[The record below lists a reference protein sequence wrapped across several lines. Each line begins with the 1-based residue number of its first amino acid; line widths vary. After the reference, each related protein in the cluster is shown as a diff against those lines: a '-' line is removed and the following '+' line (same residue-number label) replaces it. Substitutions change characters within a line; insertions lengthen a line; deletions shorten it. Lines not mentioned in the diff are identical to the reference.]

1 MPENEKHETDGGHDI
16 DIEQIMQEIRARI
29 LAQQSQLP
37 GYAETLVNVS
47 GKRFS
52 PAFYEH
58 LYRANLAHNEVG
70 VDIQVTPVSLPLIGP
85 LVQALRHKLHELVLF
100 YVNQVTSQQRQV
112 NAHLLQALS
121 LMAEELNETP
131 TAPSESNN
139 PLDSPSKMQTS

>member
-1 MPENEKHETDGGHDI
+1 MPENEKHQDDSGQDI
-16 DIEQIMQEIRARI
+16 DIEEIMQEIRARI

-58 LYRANLAHNEVG
+58 LYQANLAHNEVG
-70 VDIQVTPVSLPLIGP
+70 VDIQVTPISLPLIGP
-85 LVQALRHKLHELVLF
+85 LVQALRHKLHKLVLF
-100 YVNQVTSQQRQV
+100 YVNQVTSQQREV

-121 LMAEELNETP
+121 LMAEELDEKPDAT
-131 TAPSESNN
+131 SES
-139 PLDSPSKMQTS
+139 DDPSNSSSATRTP

>member
-1 MPENEKHETDGGHDI
+1 MPENAKHETGDGGDI

-47 GKRFS
+47 GKRFA

-58 LYRANLAHNEVG
+58 LYQANLAHNEVG

-85 LVQALRHKLHELVLF
+85 LIQALRHKLHELILF
-100 YVNQVTSQQRQV
+100 YVNQVTSQQRKV
-112 NAHLLQALS
+112 NGHLLQALS
-121 LMAEELNETP
+121 LMAEELDETYTP
-131 TAPSESNN
+131 PSGNDD
-139 PLDSPSKMQTS
+139 PLDNPSAT

>member
-1 MPENEKHETDGGHDI
+1 MPENENHETSDGQDI

-52 PAFYEH
+52 PAFYEQ
-58 LYRANLAHNEVG
+58 LYQANLAHNEVG

-85 LVQALRHKLHELVLF
+85 LVEALRHKLHELVLF

-121 LMAEELNETP
+121 LMAEELDE
-131 TAPSESNN
+131 APAEPPESKDPSN
-139 PLDSPSKMQTS
+139 SPSASATS